1 MYVVCNVHI
10 IRGNPVSMRDF
21 VSRYHVVL
29 PGRSDFWRHMSD
41 VQLDTEGALPG
52 VAARADDAATWT
64 NDHSIQG
71 RAYALLK
78 TQIGLGQ
85 LAPGDRLLEA
95 QVARAFGI
103 SRSPA
108 RHALRAL
115 CAEGI
120 LREAVGRGYE
130 VVAGDRPQGTTAGL
144 APRQAV
150 LNTTKILPAPQW
162 ERMYAQLEREL
173 CACIIFSAARI
184 VEERLAE
191 HYSVS
196 RTVVRDVLARMHS
209 VGLVGKDSLG
219 RWIAPHV
226 TPAKTHHLYEL
237 RWILEPQALLQ
248 AAEHVPRA
256 ELERARATVVE
267 ALDGFPKEGFDTDV
281 VEHDLHVRLLSHCP
295 NDDILHSLARTR
307 VLFVPT
313 RYLFDPVLH
322 IPLALIEDAM
332 REHCDIYDLLL
343 AGRAA
348 DAAQALEMHLKRA
361 DGRWLERF
369 NRVSQLRVDQ
379 PLPGYLMPV

>member
-1 MYVVCNVHI
+1 
-10 IRGNPVSMRDF
+10 
-21 VSRYHVVL
+21 
-29 PGRSDFWRHMSD
+29 MSD
-41 VQLDTEGALPG
+41 VHLDTDGAPPDE
-52 VAARADDAATWT
+52 AARADDVMRWA

-71 RAYALLK
+71 RAYALLR
-78 TQIGLGQ
+78 TQIELGQ

-115 CAEGI
+115 CGEGL
-120 LREAVGRGYE
+120 LREATGRGYE
-130 VVAGDRPQGTTAGL
+130 VVGGDGRQRHAAGL
-144 APRQAV
+144 APRLAV

-173 CACIIFSAARI
+173 CACVIFSAVRI

-191 HYSVS
+191 HYGVS

-219 RWIAPHV
+219 RWVAPHV
-226 TPAKTHHLYEL
+226 TPAKTRHLYEL

-248 AAEHVPRA
+248 AAEHVPHT
-256 ELERARATVVE
+256 ELERARMTVVE
-267 ALDGFPKEGFDTDV
+267 ALDGFPKEGFDTNV
-281 VEHDLHVRLLSHCP
+281 VEHDLHVGLLSHCP
-295 NDDILHSLARTR
+295 NDDILYSLGRTR

-332 REHCDIYDLLL
+332 REHCEIYDLLL
-343 AGRAA
+343 ARRAA
-348 DAAQALEMHLKRA
+348 DAAQALETHLKRA
-361 DGRWLERF
+361 DSRWLERF
-369 NRVSQLRVDQ
+369 HRVSQLRVDQ
-379 PLPGYLMPV
+379 PLPPYLMAV